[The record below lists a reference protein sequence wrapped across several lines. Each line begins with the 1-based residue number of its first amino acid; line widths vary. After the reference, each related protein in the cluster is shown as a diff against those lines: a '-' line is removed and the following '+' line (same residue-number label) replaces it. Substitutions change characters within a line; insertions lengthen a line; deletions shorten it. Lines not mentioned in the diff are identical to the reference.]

1 MISDREPAH
10 FYGVCK
16 AVLEI
21 APDSHTREAIQ
32 VLRRRFTEIRG
43 DSRTVIR
50 EEGRSTYTFS
60 ELLDIWMNG
69 WAFHQDYPAEAET
82 YDRLKAAVPDW
93 FWFGVQSAVLPLT
106 GVILDLDD
114 LVADLLGKDRVP
126 RIATRT

>member
-1 MISDREPAH
+1 MPGRPPRERPLRPVLYSPASRGKLPSPSGEGCSENLSVH
-10 FYGVCK
+10 PSTK
-16 AVLEI
+16 AGQL
-21 APDSHTREAIQ
+21 H
-32 VLRRRFTEIRG
+32 
-43 DSRTVIR
+43 
-50 EEGRSTYTFS
+50 RSTYTFS